1 MPPGPPSPAP
11 AAATPEKG
19 GRRVWFDLHSWVGL
33 KLCVLMA
40 FVCFTGTLAVFSHEI
55 DWALHEEMRVS
66 PASERASWGAM
77 VGAVQQAYPAWTI
90 NGLSAPKGPRS
101 AAMASMETDE
111 GRLRFVWVDPYR
123 GVVTGDTHWFNA
135 QRFLRNTHRHLMM
148 PVKIG
153 VPIVSAL
160 AIALLVTLAT
170 SLVIY
175 RHWWRGFFSMPRP
188 ERQRRFWGDV
198 HRLAGVWSLWFIAL
212 IAATGVW
219 YLVESLGGGAGGQA
233 DVLAERIDSAA
244 IEPTHATTP
253 AIAPAAIDRA
263 IAQARSQW
271 PGLEVRRLALSDRGM
286 VIEGQAEAW
295 LVRDRANALGF
306 DPSGAA
312 VTGRRDGS
320 GLDVHHRISEMADPL
335 HFGTFGGLA
344 TQLIWFVFGL
354 LLTALSVTGA
364 YLYGL
369 RVADA
374 MRAAARKAA
383 KQAGKRTVASPIE
396 NETVHP

>member
-1 MPPGPPSPAP
+1 MPSGPASPAP
-11 AAATPEKG
+11 STTASDKR
-19 GRRVWFDLHSWVGL
+19 GRRLWFDLHSWVGL

-40 FVCFTGTLAVFSHEI
+40 FVSFTGTLAVFSYEI
-55 DWALHEEMRVS
+55 DWALHPEMRVA
-66 PASERASWGAM
+66 PAAERASWGDM
-77 VGAVQQAYPAWTI
+77 VGTVQRAYPTWTI
-90 NGLSAPKGPRS
+90 NALSAPRGPRS
-101 AAMASMETDE
+101 AAVASVETQE
-111 GRLRFVWVDPYR
+111 GRLRFVWVDPYS
-123 GVVTGDTHWFNA
+123 GTVKGDTHWFNA

-175 RHWWRGFFSMPRP
+175 KKWWRGFFSLPRA

-198 HRLAGVWSLWFIAL
+198 HRLVGVWSLWFIAL
-212 IAATGVW
+212 IALTGAW
-219 YLVESLGGGAGGQA
+219 YLVESLGGGAGA
-233 DVLAERIDSAA
+233 HPEVLPEGHKEATGAA
-244 IEPTHATTP
+244 PRAP
-253 AIAPAAIDRA
+253 LSPAAIDRA
-263 IAQARSQW
+263 ISRTRNEW
-271 PGLEVRRLALSDRGM
+271 PGLEIQRIAFSERGI

-306 DPSGAA
+306 DATGTIL
-312 VTGRRDGS
+312 TGRRVGTD
-320 GLDVHHRISEMADPL
+320 LDVHQRISEMADPL

-344 TQLIWFVFGL
+344 TQLIWFVFGVMM
-354 LLTALSVTGA
+354 TALSITGA

-374 MRAAARKAA
+374 VRAAAHKASKKA
-383 KQAGKRTVASPIE
+383 RHSEHGGSRGVE
-396 NETVHP
+396 VHS

>member
-1 MPPGPPSPAP
+1 MPSGPPSPAP
-11 AAATPEKG
+11 AAASPEKG

-55 DWALHEEMRVS
+55 DWALHDEMRVS
-66 PASERASWGAM
+66 PAPERASWGAM
-77 VGAVQQAYPAWTI
+77 VGAVQRAYPTWAC

-101 AAMASMETDE
+101 AAMASMETAE

-123 GVVTGDTHWFNA
+123 GAVTGDTHWFNT

-160 AIALLVTLAT
+160 AIALLVTLVT

-219 YLVESLGGGAGGQA
+219 YLVESLGGGAGGQP
-233 DVLAERIDSAA
+233 DVLAERVDSPTIAPPPA
-244 IEPTHATTP
+244 ITP
-253 AIAPAAIDRA
+253 AAVDRA
-263 IAQARSQW
+263 IAQARSEW
-271 PGLEVRRLALSDRGM
+271 PGLEVRRLALSERGI

-295 LVRDRANALGF
+295 LVRDRANAVGF
-306 DPSGAA
+306 DPTGGI
-312 VTGRRDGS
+312 VTGRRAGTD
-320 GLDVHHRISEMADPL
+320 LDVHHRISEMADPL

-344 TQLIWFVFGL
+344 GMRERIE
-354 LLTALSVTGA
+354 GA
-364 YLYGL
+364 GGELH
-369 RVADA
+369 VAAD
-374 MRAAARKAA
+374 RAGVRIDVWLPA
-383 KQAGKRTVASPIE
+383 
-396 NETVHP
+396 

>member
-1 MPPGPPSPAP
+1 M
-11 AAATPEKG
+11 
-19 GRRVWFDLHSWVGL
+19 WFDLHSWVGL

-55 DWALHEEMRVS
+55 DWALHDEMRVS
-66 PASERASWGAM
+66 PVPERASWGAM

-90 NGLSAPKGPRS
+90 NGLAAPKGPRS
-101 AAMASMETDE
+101 AVMASMKTDE

-123 GVVTGDTHWFNA
+123 GTVTGDTHWFNT

-148 PVKIG
+148 PVKFG

-160 AIALLVTLAT
+160 AIALLVTLVT

-219 YLVESLGGGAGGQA
+219 YLVESLGGGAGGQS
-233 DVLAERIDSAA
+233 DVLAERADDAA
-244 IEPTHATTP
+244 TVQAAP
-253 AIAPAAIDRA
+253 AITPAAIDLA
-263 IAQARSQW
+263 IANARQQW
-271 PGLEVRRLALSDRGM
+271 PGLDVKRIALSARGI

-306 DPSGAA
+306 DSTGGT
-312 VTGRRDGS
+312 VTGRRAGT

-383 KQAGKRTVASPIE
+383 KRAGTRTARPPAE
-396 NETVHP
+396 HETVHP